1 MTISYVKISFFLFW
15 KYCFY
20 KVTVSSLADLH
31 YKQTV
36 TGTDLLN
43 TKPQKVAS
51 KDGEKKTHRELYN
64 INIDEELSITLK
76 KSIQRK
82 EIIIKEERVTF
93 VLYTD
98 IYLKLE
104 IFLTKTTN
112 KWL

>member
-1 MTISYVKISFFLFW
+1 M
-15 KYCFY
+15 
-20 KVTVSSLADLH
+20 
-31 YKQTV
+31 
-36 TGTDLLN
+36 G
-43 TKPQKVAS
+43 
-51 KDGEKKTHRELYN
+51 KKTHRELYN
-64 INIDEELSITLK
+64 INIDEELSITLR
-76 KSIQRK
+76 KSIQGK

>member
-43 TKPQKVAS
+43 TKPQIAAS
-51 KDGEKKTHRELYN
+51 KDGKKTHRELHN
-64 INIDEELSITLK
+64 INIYEELSITLR